1 MNTCI
6 DKIYE
11 IRDSMMESIETSDKI
26 VSEQEALA
34 EVIKNSEYKDK
45 LQDYVKELEGNKDKY
60 NENKVILTKRIDLL
74 NEVIKSYEEDNELAP
89 VLSNL
94 LYALGVVELD
104 SKK

>member
-34 EVIKNSEYKDK
+34 EVIKDSEFKDK
-45 LQDYVKELEGNKDKY
+45 LQDYVKELEANKAKY

-74 NEVIKSYEEDNELAP
+74 NEVIKSYEEDNNLAS

>member
-34 EVIKNSEYKDK
+34 EVIKNSEFKDK

-104 SKK
+104 SQK

>member
-11 IRDSMMESIETSDKI
+11 IRDSMMESIETSDKL

-34 EVIKNSEYKDK
+34 EVIKNSEFKDK

-74 NEVIKSYEEDNELAP
+74 NEVIKSYEEDNNLAS

>member
-34 EVIKNSEYKDK
+34 EVIKNSEFKDK

-60 NENKVILTKRIDLL
+60 NENKVILAKRIELL

>member
-34 EVIKNSEYKDK
+34 EVIKDSKFKDK
-45 LQDYVKELEGNKDKY
+45 LQDYVKELEANKDKY

-74 NEVIKSYEEDNELAP
+74 NEVIKSYEENNELAP

>member
-34 EVIKNSEYKDK
+34 EVIKNSEFKDK

-60 NENKVILTKRIDLL
+60 NENKVILTKRIGLL
-74 NEVIKSYEEDNELAP
+74 NEVIKSYRRRL
-89 VLSNL
+89 
-94 LYALGVVELD
+94 
-104 SKK
+104 

>member
-1 MNTCI
+1 MNSCI

-34 EVIKNSEYKDK
+34 EVIKDSKFKDK
-45 LQDYVKELEGNKDKY
+45 LQDYVKELEANKDKY

-74 NEVIKSYEEDNELAP
+74 NEVIKSYEEDNGLES

-104 SKK
+104 SEK

>member
-1 MNTCI
+1 
-6 DKIYE
+6 
-11 IRDSMMESIETSDKI
+11 MESIETSDKI

-34 EVIKNSEYKDK
+34 EVIKNSEFKDK

>member
-11 IRDSMMESIETSDKI
+11 IRDSMMESIETSDKL

-34 EVIKNSEYKDK
+34 EVIKNSEFKDK
-45 LQDYVKELEGNKDKY
+45 LQDYVKELEANKDKY

>member
-34 EVIKNSEYKDK
+34 EVIKNSEFKDK

-74 NEVIKSYEEDNELAP
+74 NEVIKSYEEDNNLAS

>member
-34 EVIKNSEYKDK
+34 EVIKNSKFKDK

-60 NENKVILTKRIDLL
+60 NENKVILTKRIELL

>member
-34 EVIKNSEYKDK
+34 EVIKDSKFKDK
-45 LQDYVKELEGNKDKY
+45 LQDYVKELEANKDKY

-74 NEVIKSYEEDNELAP
+74 NEVIKSYEEDNNLES

>member
-1 MNTCI
+1 MNNCI

-34 EVIKNSEYKDK
+34 EVIKNSEFKDK
-45 LQDYVKELEGNKDKY
+45 LQDYVKELEANKDKY

-74 NEVIKSYEEDNELAP
+74 NEVIKSYEEDNNLAP

>member
-34 EVIKNSEYKDK
+34 EVIKNSEFKDK